1 MALDGIFLNSLIN
14 NLKDVLI
21 YSKIDK
27 INQPEKDEVILT
39 IRKDRKNYKLLIS
52 ASSKFPRIHFTET
65 SKENPLK
72 APMYLMV
79 LRKYLT
85 SGRIVDVY
93 SSLSSFFIEI
103 PQNII
108 CRNIINDLIK
118 KKETA

>member
-65 SKENPLK
+65 SKEIIKNNRWIFIF
-72 APMYLMV
+72 YIFI
-79 LRKYLT
+79 T
-85 SGRIVDVY
+85 IIV
-93 SSLSSFFIEI
+93 
-103 PQNII
+103 
-108 CRNIINDLIK
+108 
-118 KKETA
+118 